1 MPAGVVGLDE
11 DAELD
16 VDAFAPRTAPLL
28 TTVLAGHVNDP
39 ATTLLVALCAAETVP
54 REGNGCDG
62 GANVPGDVE
71 AVADGGGDVE
81 VDEQAEGF

>member
-54 REGNGCDG
+54 REGNGC
-62 GANVPGDVE
+62 GANVPADVE